1 MFRFSSGRRARA
13 LAPVL
18 WILAGLGAASAE
30 QLPVRAYDIDD
41 GLAGD
46 SVTRI
51 LQDSRGYLWF
61 ATADGVSRFD
71 GERFWSYG
79 AQDGLPHTRV
89 HALLETR
96 DKVYWAGTQGGLARY
111 DPGRTSAGPAFV
123 PVSLEG
129 APRGAV
135 HALYEDRAGRLWI
148 GGEGHLAVLQRQG
161 KAAAARP
168 VGLGALGPSPGRVTA
183 LAQTPDGSVWVG
195 TEQGLLRLLPDGRGV
210 SYPVLPHYGHDR
222 VQDLAVDAKGRLW
235 VAHSFGLLVL
245 WPEPADSLSGL
256 GGLGGA
262 PGVSLAE
269 RARRTAGL
277 VETETAPAVLPRA
290 PGEVWGLVPEAATGW
305 YAVHVAR
312 NGVWLATTR
321 GLKLWDGQRF
331 LRWGVENGLSENALT
346 TMAEDKDGNL
356 WVGTQSRGALRVA
369 RRTGFASFTAADGL
383 IDAPVLSLFEG
394 ADGALHVQSGDA
406 FEGKLFLQ
414 RFEDGRFTALPP
426 RMPPGPIYLGWGQ
439 QQTALQD
446 RSGRWWVATGQGLM
460 RYPASA
466 RFPDLATT
474 PPRIFTRRDGLGADT
489 VLRLYEDR
497 HGDLWVG
504 TERGLSRWQPATDT
518 FQAYGPAEGL
528 PAGEPSAFAEDRAGQ
543 LWIGFAD
550 AGLVR
555 RRGERFERFG
565 AAQGVPEGVIQSLY
579 VDRGGRLWLAL
590 RDGGVARVDGP
601 AAARPGF
608 TRYTTQ
614 DGLASNDIRCI
625 TEDAW
630 GRLYLGGR
638 KGIDR
643 LDPARNRID
652 HFTGAD
658 GLVSNVID
666 VALRDRDGDL
676 WFGSRRGLSRLVPH
690 RQLPPPAPAAW
701 ITAVRV
707 DGEPVP
713 QKVSELGAL
722 VVSGLELDSG
732 QGQLD
737 IEFLALSFAPG
748 GVLRYQYKL
757 EGVDPDWRPLTAARS
772 AQYPLH
778 LPERRLRFLVRA
790 VTRDG
795 YVSPIPAELS
805 LIVHPPLW
813 RRDWVIAL
821 ALAALAAAAAGLY
834 RYRVAHLLQIERMRT
849 GIATDLHDDL
859 GSSLSR
865 ISILSEVARRRVES
879 DGESVRLLQEIGE
892 SAREMIG
899 ALNES
904 IWAIDPR
911 RDNLRSLATH
921 LRRFAGDLLE
931 GQGIAWQ
938 LRAPQDGELVKLSPV
953 ERRQLFL
960 IAKEA
965 LHNAARHSGAGSVAI
980 HLALAGRGL
989 TLEIRD
995 DGRGFQ
1001 PGAPG
1006 DGRNGLRSMQARA
1019 ARLGAQ
1025 LQIDSAPGRG
1035 TRLFLDA
1042 PIAT

>member
-1 MFRFSSGRRARA
+1 MFRLSTERHARV
-13 LAPVL
+13 LAVGI
-18 WILAGLGAASAE
+18 WILAGLGAATAE
-30 QLPVRAYDIDD
+30 QLPVRVYDIHD

-71 GERFWSYG
+71 GERFRSYG
-79 AQDGLPHTRV
+79 IQDGLPHARV

-111 DPGRTSAGPAFV
+111 DPASASAGPVFAPV
-123 PVSLEG
+123 PLE
-129 APRGAV
+129 AVPRGPV
-135 HALYEDRAGRLWI
+135 HTLYEDRAGRLWI
-148 GGEGHLAVLQRQG
+148 GGEGYLAVLDRRG
-161 KAAAARP
+161 RAAARP
-168 VGLGALGPSPGRVTA
+168 VGLGALGPSPGRVAA
-183 LAQTPDGSVWVG
+183 LAETPDGSLWVG
-195 TEQGLLRLLPDGRGV
+195 TERGLLRILPDGRSV
-210 SYPVLPHYGHDR
+210 AYPVLPHHGNDR
-222 VQDLAVDAKGRLW
+222 IRDLAVDARGRLW
-235 VAHSFGLLVL
+235 IAHFLGAMVL
-245 WPEPADSLSGL
+245 WPEPAGSLRPGP
-256 GGLGGA
+256 GA
-262 PGVSLAE
+262 PLIR
-269 RARRTAGL
+269 RAREAGRVL
-277 VETETAPAVLPRA
+277 GNDADPVRLPRA
-290 PGEVWGLVPEAATGW
+290 PGEVLAFVPDASTGW

-312 NGVWLATTR
+312 RGVWLATSR
-321 GLKLWDGQRF
+321 GLKAWDGRRF
-331 LRWGVENGLSENALT
+331 VSWGTENGLSEKALT
-346 TMAEDKDGNL
+346 AVAEDKDGNL

-369 RRTGFASFTAADGL
+369 RAGFSSFTAADGL
-383 IDAPVLSLFEG
+383 VDAQVTSLFQG
-394 ADGALHVQSGDA
+394 LDGALYVQSGDM
-406 FEGKLFLQ
+406 FEGKTFLQ
-414 RFEDGRFTALPP
+414 RFENGRFTAVTP
-426 RMPPGPIYLGWGQ
+426 RMPGPVYLGWGQ

-446 RSGRWWVATGQGLM
+446 RSGQWWLATGQGLM

-466 RFPDLATT
+466 GFGDLAAT
-474 PPRIFTRRDGLGADT
+474 PPRIFTRRDGLGGDS

-518 FQAYGPAEGL
+518 FRAYGPEDGL
-528 PAGEPSAFAEDRAGQ
+528 PADEASAFAEDRAGQ
-543 LWIGFAD
+543 LGIGFAS

-565 AAQGVPEGVIQSLY
+565 EAQGVPEGTIQSLY

-601 AAARPGF
+601 AAALPGF
-608 TRYTTQ
+608 TRYTTR
-614 DGLASNDIRCI
+614 DGLASDDVRCI

-638 KGIDR
+638 KGVDR

-652 HFTGAD
+652 HFTAAD

-666 VALRDRDGDL
+666 VALRDRDGTL
-676 WFGSRRGLSRLVPH
+676 WFGTRRGLSRLVPQ
-690 RQLPPPAPAAW
+690 RQPPPPAPAAW
-701 ITAVRV
+701 ITAVHV
-707 DGEPVP
+707 DGLPRP
-713 QKVSELGAL
+713 VSELGAPL
-722 VVSGLELDSG
+722 VPGLELDSDRRR
-732 QGQLD
+732 LE
-737 IEFLALSFAPG
+737 IEFLGLSFAPG
-748 GVLRYQYKL
+748 AVMRYQHRL
-757 EGVDPDWRPLTAARS
+757 EGVDSDWS
-772 AQYPLH
+772 APA
-778 LPERRLRFLVRA
+778 PERSVQYAHPRAGRYRFLVRA

-795 YVSPIPAELS
+795 LVSPTPAELS
-805 LIVHPPLW
+805 LVVHPPLW
-813 RRDWVIAL
+813 RRGWVIAL
-821 ALAALAAAAAGLY
+821 AVAALGAAAAGLY
-834 RYRVAHLLQIERMRT
+834 RYRVAHLLEIERMRT

-865 ISILSEVARRRVES
+865 ISILSEVARRRVAG
-879 DGESVRLLQEIGE
+879 DAESVRLLHEIGE

-899 ALNES
+899 ALNEN

-911 RDNLRSLATH
+911 RDNLRSLTTH

-931 GQGIAWQ
+931 GRDIAWQ

-980 HLALAGRGL
+980 DLALAGRGL

-1006 DGRNGLRSMQARA
+1006 EGRNGLRSMQARA
-1019 ARLGAQ
+1019 ATLGAR
-1025 LQIDSAPGRG
+1025 LEIDSAPGRG

>member
-1 MFRFSSGRRARA
+1 MFRLSTGRPA
-13 LAPVL
+13 LAVAPVL

-30 QLPVRAYDIDD
+30 QLPVRAYDIHD

-79 AQDGLPHTRV
+79 IEDGLPHTRV

-111 DPGRTSAGPAFV
+111 DPGRLAAEQEFA
-123 PVSLEG
+123 PVSLENVVPQG
-129 APRGAV
+129 PV
-135 HALYEDRAGRLWI
+135 YSLYEDRAGRLWV
-148 GGEGHLAVLQRQG
+148 GGEGYLAVLERG
-161 KAAAARP
+161 GGEAAVPAVRRIGLDA
-168 VGLGALGPSPGRVTA
+168 LGASPGRVAA
-183 LAQTPDGSVWVG
+183 LAQTPDGCIWVG
-195 TEQGLLRLLPDGRGV
+195 TEQGLLRILPDGRSV
-210 SYPVLPHYGHDR
+210 AYPVLPHHGNDTIR
-222 VQDLAVDAKGRLW
+222 DLAVDAKGRLW
-235 VAHSFGLLVL
+235 IAHFLGGMVL
-245 WPEPADSLSGL
+245 WPEPAASLTPG
-256 GGLGGA
+256 
-262 PGVSLAE
+262 PGVSLVQRARQAE
-269 RARRTAGL
+269 RVLGT
-277 VETETAPAVLPRA
+277 ETEPVHLPLA
-290 PGEVWGLVPEAATGW
+290 PGEVFAFVPEASTGW
-305 YAVHVAR
+305 YAVRVAR
-312 NGVWLATTR
+312 DGVWLATTR
-321 GLKLWDGQRF
+321 GLKFWDGRRF
-331 LRWGVENGLSENALT
+331 MSWGVENGLSEKVLT
-346 TMAEDKDGNL
+346 AVAVDKDNNL

-369 RRTGFASFTAADGL
+369 RGGFASFTAADGL
-383 IDAPVLSLFEG
+383 VDAPVTTLFEG
-394 ADGALHVQSGDA
+394 LDGTLYVQSGDT
-406 FEGKLFLQ
+406 FEGKAFLQ
-414 RFEDGRFTALPP
+414 RFADERFTAVAP
-426 RMPPGPIYLGWGQ
+426 RMPDPVYLGWGQ

-446 RSGRWWVATGQGLM
+446 RSGQWWLATGQGLM

-474 PPRIFTRRDGLGADT
+474 PPRIFTQRDGLASDLI
-489 VLRLYEDR
+489 VRLYEDR

-504 TERGLSRWQPATDT
+504 TARGLGRWQRATDT
-518 FQAYGPAEGL
+518 FRSYGPADGL
-528 PAGEPSAFAEDRAGQ
+528 PAGEPSAFVEDRAGQ
-543 LWIGFAD
+543 LWIGFSD

-555 RRGERFERFG
+555 WRGGRFESFG

-590 RDGGVARVDGP
+590 RDGGIARVDGP
-601 AAARPGF
+601 AAAVLQFIP
-608 TRYTTQ
+608 YTTRK
-614 DGLASNDIRCI
+614 GLASNDVRCI
-625 TEDAW
+625 VEDDQ
-630 GRLYLGGR
+630 GRLYLGSR
-638 KGIDR
+638 KGVDR
-643 LDPARNRID
+643 LDPARGDRID
-652 HFTGAD
+652 HFTSAD

-666 VALRDRDGDL
+666 VALRDRNGDF
-676 WFGSRRGLSRLVPH
+676 WFGTRRGLSRLKPEN
-690 RQLPPPAPAAW
+690 RPPPAAPAAW

-707 DGEPVP
+707 DGVP
-713 QKVSELGAL
+713 QEVSELGAL
-722 VVSGLELDSG
+722 AVSGLELDSG
-732 QGQLD
+732 RRRLD

-748 GVLRYQYKL
+748 QVLRYQYKL
-757 EGVDPDWRPLTAARS
+757 EGVDPDWSAPTAVRS
-772 AQYPLH
+772 IQHPLH
-778 LPERRLRFLVRA
+778 RSERRLRFLIRA

-795 YVSPIPAELS
+795 FVSPIPAELS

-813 RRDWVIAL
+813 RRGWVIAL
-821 ALAALAAAAAGLY
+821 ALAVLGATAAGLY
-834 RYRVAHLLQIERMRT
+834 RYRVAHLIEIERMRT

-879 DGESVRLLQEIGE
+879 DGESARLLQEIGE

-911 RDNLRSLATH
+911 RDNLRSLTTH

-938 LRAPQDGELVKLSPV
+938 LRAPQDGEMVKLSPV

-980 HLALAGRGL
+980 ELALAGRGL